1 MKTIITIL
9 ISIFIYIP
17 SIYSQTYTPEW
28 AVRFNA
34 GESSYDL
41 PTKMAVDSAGNVY
54 VTGKSWINGSNYD
67 YSTVKYNTAGVFQWE
82 ARYNGP
88 GDYIDEPTGIVVDK
102 SGNVFVTGNS
112 YGGSS
117 DYDFATIK
125 YNSNGVQQ
133 WVDRYNGAL
142 DSTEKVNSI
151 AVDNSGNIFVSG
163 QSMKYTTIYSNE
175 VITIKYKS
183 SGTRLWVNSYKYF
196 NNTIDEA
203 QTMKLDK
210 AGNVY
215 VVSLTYDYL
224 YYSNNVAHTIKY
236 NSNGVQQ
243 WLSNFNRYA
252 LSYIYLSLDE
262 FSNSFLSANIIAGNG
277 YGFIL
282 KYDSSGV
289 QQWINE
295 GTIKNSLQ
303 YIKSSVDRFRNCYVL
318 CTEEDLI
325 NNGYNIVT
333 RKYSSTGILQ
343 WKQTYIGTGNLE
355 DFSNSL
361 IVDLS
366 GNVYVTG
373 YSNYLSSGSDFVTI
387 KYNSSGIKQWV
398 SRYTGCPY
406 ADEPIAIGLDYS
418 GNAYVTGSSVGYLT
432 EYDYLTLKYP
442 GSLQLNATVLIEG
455 LYNQGTNRL
464 NTKDTLTAYLR
475 NTSFPYAIADS
486 GKAVI
491 DSVNFLCGFCFNRAN
506 AGIYYISIK
515 HRNSIE
521 TWSKTGGE
529 VFSKNTPTYYNFT
542 TSGSQSY
549 GNNLKLKGSKYC
561 IYSGNVNQDF
571 IIDAGDISAVEN
583 DVSIG
588 ASGYKSTDLNGD
600 NFVDAGDLSIVENNI
615 GVGVVTP

>member
-9 ISIFIYIP
+9 ISIFILIP
-17 SIYSQTYTPEW
+17 SVYSQTYTPEW

-175 VITIKYKS
+175 VITIKYNS

-252 LSYIYLSLDE
+252 LSYIYLS
-262 FSNSFLSANIIAGNG
+262 
-277 YGFIL
+277 
-282 KYDSSGV
+282 
-289 QQWINE
+289 
-295 GTIKNSLQ
+295 
-303 YIKSSVDRFRNCYVL
+303 
-318 CTEEDLI
+318 
-325 NNGYNIVT
+325 
-333 RKYSSTGILQ
+333 
-343 WKQTYIGTGNLE
+343 
-355 DFSNSL
+355 
-361 IVDLS
+361 
-366 GNVYVTG
+366 
-373 YSNYLSSGSDFVTI
+373 
-387 KYNSSGIKQWV
+387 
-398 SRYTGCPY
+398 
-406 ADEPIAIGLDYS
+406 
-418 GNAYVTGSSVGYLT
+418 
-432 EYDYLTLKYP
+432 
-442 GSLQLNATVLIEG
+442 
-455 LYNQGTNRL
+455 
-464 NTKDTLTAYLR
+464 
-475 NTSFPYAIADS
+475 
-486 GKAVI
+486 
-491 DSVNFLCGFCFNRAN
+491 
-506 AGIYYISIK
+506 
-515 HRNSIE
+515 
-521 TWSKTGGE
+521 
-529 VFSKNTPTYYNFT
+529 
-542 TSGSQSY
+542 
-549 GNNLKLKGSKYC
+549 
-561 IYSGNVNQDF
+561 
-571 IIDAGDISAVEN
+571 
-583 DVSIG
+583 
-588 ASGYKSTDLNGD
+588 
-600 NFVDAGDLSIVENNI
+600 
-615 GVGVVTP
+615 